1 MSFRLKTILGIAAI
15 ELIVLMILITVNQL
29 NLGGSA
35 SAQLFERAQSTG
47 KLFAT
52 MAADAVISTDLATL
66 DALIAN
72 AVDNEELVY
81 LRVRSNSGAVLS
93 KGGDETALEAE
104 FFADSNFDAAL
115 NDHRIDVSAPI
126 GVAGTLFGFVELGI
140 STQRVEE
147 EIATAF
153 RLNVFVA
160 GMGMTLVAI
169 FGYILGSVL
178 TRQLVSLQSGA
189 RMIAAGNLNHR
200 IPIIGRD
207 ELSLTA
213 KSFNDMAGALAVDRS
228 DLEKKQRVLLEKKS
242 RVNRIVGCMSG
253 IATGGTEVEVPDQ
266 ERPDEI
272 GDMARATE
280 VFRTTMAEIQAA
292 RLEQARLI
300 RAIDQVSEH
309 VAVFGTD
316 DRLIFANESF
326 RTFNEA
332 FIGDL
337 RDDFTVREF
346 LEAGIAHGFFPG
358 AKPDP
363 EHWLRRRLTKR
374 GGASGQ
380 PVEMRCGKETTLVV
394 RRTEVA
400 GIGSVISASDISEL
414 RQSQA
419 QLMHASKLAT
429 LGEMA
434 TGVAH
439 ELNQPLGV
447 IRMAAANSVKVID
460 RGKLDAEYLTGKL
473 KRIEEQTERAAQIIK
488 HMRIFGRNDND
499 AAKPFDTAPAFE
511 NVRNLMTRQLQTMDV
526 ALTIEEPDGPVWTT
540 GQPVLFEQVLINLIS
555 NARDAIVSNRA
566 EGQSGGRVDIRAAI
580 DGPNLALTVCD
591 TGGGIPEEALDRLFE
606 PFFTMKEPGK
616 GTGLGLSISYGT
628 IRDMGGTISVANNP
642 EGACFSISLPLAQPE
657 QAAKAS

>member
-1 MSFRLKTILGIAAI
+1 MSFRLKTIFGIAAI
-15 ELIVLMILITVNQL
+15 ELIVLMILIAVNQL

-35 SAQLFERAQSTG
+35 SAQLFDRAQSTG

-72 AVDNEELVY
+72 AIDNEELVY
-81 LRVRSNSGAVLS
+81 LRVRATSGAVLS
-93 KGGDETALEAE
+93 SGGNEAALAAE
-104 FFADSNFDAAL
+104 FNADSNFEAAAR
-115 NDHRIDVSAPI
+115 DHRIDVSAPI

-140 STQRVEE
+140 STLRIEE
-147 EIATAF
+147 EIANAF
-153 RLNVFVA
+153 RVNVFVA
-160 GMGMTLVAI
+160 AMGITLVAV

-200 IPIIGRD
+200 IPIVGRD

-213 KSFNDMAGALAVDRS
+213 KCFNDMAGALAADRS
-228 DLEKKQRVLLEKKS
+228 DLEEKQRVLLEKKS
-242 RVNRIVGCMSG
+242 RVNRIVSCMSG
-253 IATGGTEVEVPDQ
+253 IATGATDVVVPDG
-266 ERPDEI
+266 EREDEI

-300 RAIDQVSEH
+300 QAIDQVSEQ

-316 DRLIFANESF
+316 ERLIFANKAF
-326 RTFNEA
+326 RAFNAA
-332 FIGDL
+332 FIDSL
-337 RDDFTVREF
+337 REDFSLREF

-358 AKPDP
+358 AKADP
-363 EHWLRRRLTKR
+363 KRWLRRRLAP
-374 GGASGQ
+374 GSGQ
-380 PVEMRCGKETTLVV
+380 HVELRCGKETTLLV

-419 QLMHASKLAT
+419 QLVHASKLAT

-460 RGKLDAEYLTGKL
+460 RGRLDADYLTGKL

-488 HMRIFGRNDND
+488 HMRIFGRNDSEQ
-499 AAKPFDTAPAFE
+499 AKPFDVAPAFE
-511 NVRNLMTRQLQTMDV
+511 NVRNLMVRQLQTVDI
-526 ALTIEEPDGPVWTT
+526 ALTIEEPDVPVWTT
-540 GQPVLFEQVLINLIS
+540 GQQVLFEQVLINLVS
-555 NARDAIVSNRA
+555 NARDAILTTRA
-566 EGQSGGRVDIRAAI
+566 AGQSGDRVDVRARI
-580 DGPNLALTVCD
+580 DGHNLALTVSD

-628 IRDMGGTISVANNP
+628 VRDMGGTISVTNTD
-642 EGACFSISLPLAQPE
+642 EGACFSISLPLAEPE
-657 QAAKAS
+657 QTTAKAS